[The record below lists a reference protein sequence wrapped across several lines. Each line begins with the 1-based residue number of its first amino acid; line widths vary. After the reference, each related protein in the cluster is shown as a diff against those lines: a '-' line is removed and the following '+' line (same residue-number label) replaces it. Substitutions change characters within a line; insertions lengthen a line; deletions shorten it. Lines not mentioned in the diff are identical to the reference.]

1 MDDNWT
7 IDRVDTVRE
16 TSWLDGRLTF
26 MRDPLREAVDEM
38 NRYSER
44 KLVFTAG
51 RVPDQRIVG
60 VFRAGDVESF
70 AQAAELNGFARIVAK
85 TPDRIELTA
94 E

>member
-1 MDDNWT
+1 MSRCDG
-7 IDRVDTVRE
+7 RVDTTRE

-26 MRDPLREAVDEM
+26 IRDPLAEAVEEM

-44 KLVFTAG
+44 KLVFTGG

-60 VFRAGDVESF
+60 VFRAGDIESF
-70 AQAAELNGFARIVAK
+70 AQAAELNGFARIVNN